1 MDGYWLLKNLEKILW
16 PYTLTNKTKKIVYT
30 KIGCNNPS
38 AEFKRPN
45 VNNRKRL
52 MTTDY
57 VF

>member
-16 PYTLTNKTKKIVYT
+16 PYTLTNQTKKIVYT
-30 KIGCNNPS
+30 KTGCNNS
-38 AEFKRPN
+38 NAEYQRPN